1 LILRQPCGTRGFCY
15 VIGMKEKSAERTRP
29 AKSQRLL
36 QRLAATP
43 DQLFNGRFRQQFGA
57 LCFRRQPD
65 TDAIEVLVITSRD
78 SGRWVIPKGW
88 PMKGRKPQEAAAI
101 EAWEEAGVRGDVRK
115 KPVGRFTYLKELDN
129 GDVAPCIV
137 DVFEIAV
144 TEILTDFK
152 EHGQR
157 QLHWVSPDEAAR
169 RVREVELKSML
180 VAFKPHEKKKRR

>member
-1 LILRQPCGTRGFCY
+1 
-15 VIGMKEKSAERTRP
+15 MKEKRAERTSKP

-57 LCFRRQPD
+57 LCFRRQPA
-65 TDAIEVLVITSRD
+65 TDAIEILVITSRD

-88 PMKGRKPQEAAAI
+88 SMKGRKPQEAAAI

-115 KPVGRFTYLKELDN
+115 KPVGRYTYLKELDI

-144 TEILTDFK
+144 VEISTDFK

-157 QLHWVSPDEAAR
+157 RLDWVSPDEAAR
-169 RVREVELKSML
+169 RVREVELKSIL
-180 VAFKPHEKKKRR
+180 VAFKPHDKKRR